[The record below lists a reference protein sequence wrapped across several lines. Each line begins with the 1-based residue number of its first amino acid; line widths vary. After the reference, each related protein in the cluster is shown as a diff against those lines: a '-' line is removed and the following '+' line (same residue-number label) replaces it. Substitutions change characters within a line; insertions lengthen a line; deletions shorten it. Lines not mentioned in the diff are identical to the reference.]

1 VAVFGQLAAM
11 PGLEE
16 KRVRRY
22 RQLAERYG
30 QARDEPAASEA
41 LPDFLKKPVQYPE
54 IWNVD
59 VIEWEEAGDA
69 VEACGEVLL
78 DPDQPDFIRRKALR
92 VRLIPLTQNEP
103 NHPNTLGD
111 VATQLGQVQLY
122 AVLAPLEHLF
132 ERGPSAVRVQVLRA
146 SRNLFFKRTFGVVMK
161 GVADADPHV
170 RAAAAE
176 AIGALHFPHAFD
188 PLSRLHRDSADPT
201 VRFAALTSIGRI
213 PSLEAVEYLIGTLI
227 HGTEPERRQA
237 EELLVRSDAA
247 DASSALQA
255 AGVREGPEL
264 QQRIGAVLRKRHA
277 R

>member
-1 VAVFGQLAAM
+1 
-11 PGLEE
+11 
-16 KRVRRY
+16 
-22 RQLAERYG
+22 
-30 QARDEPAASEA
+30 
-41 LPDFLKKPVQYPE
+41 
-54 IWNVD
+54 VD

-78 DPDQPDFIRRKALR
+78 DTDLPDFVRRKALLA
-92 VRLIPLTQNEP
+92 RLIPLTQREP
-103 NHPNTLGD
+103 NHPNTLGR
-111 VATQLGQVQLY
+111 ARRGARAGAALRRARAAG
-122 AVLAPLEHLF
+122 APL
-132 ERGPSAVRVQVLRA
+132 RARPQRRCGCSVLRA
-146 SRNLFFKRTFGVVMK
+146 RATLFFKRTFGVVMK
-161 GVADADPHV
+161 GVVDADPHV

-188 PLSRLHRDSADPT
+188 PSRGCTATRPT
-201 VRFAALTSIGRI
+201 PRCASRRSP
-213 PSLEAVEYLIGTLI
+213 PSGASPRWRPWSTCIGTLI

-247 DASSALQA
+247 DASKALQS